1 MAGSKLANKAS
12 PRRTA
17 PAAKSGPEALLL
29 AAERLFAEHG
39 MENVSMR
46 QIVSAAGQANHYAV
60 QHHFGDESGLIRAI
74 LEMRLP
80 EVNAIRARML
90 RSCARSKNLD
100 TRALVRALFLPLAQF
115 VDDGGRHTHAR
126 FMLRLQERDPSAS
139 FMIEFQS
146 QAPTATDVVAILR
159 ERLPDV
165 PASLFVLRLRLA
177 SNMFLHAIAALD
189 TPSGLAGMSPNTY
202 LAHAID
208 ACISILTQPAPASRR

>member
-1 MAGSKLANKAS
+1 MAGPKPAKKTS
-12 PRRTA
+12 PRRA
-17 PAAKSGPEALLL
+17 VAAGKSGPEALLL

-39 MENVSMR
+39 VENVSMR

-90 RSCARSKNLD
+90 RSRARSKNLD
-100 TRALVRALFLPLAQF
+100 TPALVRALFLPIALF

-139 FMIEFQS
+139 IMIEFEG
-146 QAPTATDVVAILR
+146 QAPTATVVVDALR
-159 ERLPDV
+159 ERLADLP
-165 PASLFVLRLRLA
+165 PSLFVLRLRLA
-177 SNMFLHAIAALD
+177 SNMFLHAVAALD
-189 TPSGLAGMSPNTY
+189 LPSGLVGMSPSNY
-202 LAHAID
+202 LAHVID
-208 ACISILTQPAPASRR
+208 ACVAVLTQPVESRC